1 MTLLDAMHVA
11 EPEAA
16 AEAAGAEGA
25 GAEACGAVA
34 SAAGAGVAAE
44 RGASAVARVAPRAA
58 ERRGVRALAAEVAPA
73 WFATVMGT
81 GVLAVAAELL
91 PVRAGVLDGFAVVA
105 WVAAAVL
112 LGALLATIP
121 GNRARWRATAGEPA
135 LGVPPMALMTVAAAT
150 ALAGRH
156 VIGEHAA
163 LIVALALWSA
173 GTAAALVV
181 AVAVPAAMVTRHRPV
196 LADASGAWVLP
207 LVPPMVSA
215 TTGAGLVA
223 HVPAGQARLD
233 LLLFLYA
240 LFGLSLLPTLL
251 TVGVVWARLLLHGPG
266 PAERAPAL
274 WVVLGPLG
282 QSITAAS
289 LLGAAAAHTVDGP
302 AAHALRAFGLMY
314 GVIVWGFAVLWLAL
328 AIVLTRHHASRDG
341 VPFTAA
347 WWSFVFPVGTLVTG
361 TSELAIRTGSDA
373 LRGGAVVLF
382 IALLGVWAVTA
393 ARSGGAVAGR
403 LGLRRA

>member
-1 MTLLDAMHVA
+1 MVMDMTSLPLAVA
-11 EPEAA
+11 EP
-16 AEAAGAEGA
+16 AGAEL
-25 GAEACGAVA
+25 
-34 SAAGAGVAAE
+34 
-44 RGASAVARVAPRAA
+44 RARL
-58 ERRGVRALAAEVAPA
+58 RALAAGVAPA

-91 PVRAGVLDGFAVVA
+91 PVRAGVLDAVAVGA
-105 WVAAAVL
+105 WMAAAL
-112 LGALLATIP
+112 LLAVLVAMAA
-121 GNRARWRATAGEPA
+121 GRRADRRADRRALAGEPT
-135 LGVPPMALMTVAAAT
+135 LGVPPMAVMTVGAAT

-156 VIGEHAA
+156 VVGEDAA
-163 LIVALALWSA
+163 LVVAAALWAVGTALAL
-173 GTAAALVV
+173 LV
-181 AVAVPAAMVTRHRPV
+181 AVAVPAAMVTRQRPV

-223 HVPAGQARLD
+223 HAPAGQARLD
-233 LLLFLYA
+233 LLLLLYA

-251 TVGVVWARLLLHGPG
+251 TVAVVWARLLLHGPG

-289 LLGAAAAHTVDGP
+289 LLGAAAAHTLDGP
-302 AAHALRAFGLMY
+302 AAEALRAFGLVY
-314 GVIVWGFAVLWLAL
+314 GLIVWGFAVLWLAL
-328 AIVLTRHHASRDG
+328 AIVLTRHHARRDG

-361 TSELAIRTGSDA
+361 TSELALRTGSDA
-373 LRGGAVVLF
+373 LRGAA
-382 IALLGVWAVTA
+382 IALFLMLLAAWATTV
-393 ARSGGAVAGR
+393 ARSGAAAAAR
-403 LGLRRA
+403 LRPLRA